1 MYMLVVVVEV
11 TPSWIVDLSRLNV
24 LVKWQCKGGV
34 PYDASTQPR
43 LVRRL
48 SSEVINIYYIK
59 NGNK

>member
-1 MYMLVVVVEV
+1 MYMLVEV

-24 LVKWQCKGGV
+24 LVKWQCKGDV
-34 PYDASTQPR
+34 PYDASIQPR